1 LLYGI
6 EIYAN
11 TYLSYLHDLM
21 VLNNRILRILQH
33 KPYNSDTNDLY
44 LAYSTLSIDKLF
56 QLQILSQAHTLIF
69 NPTILSPSFQHTVL
83 NHNIHNHSTRSR
95 FDFHRFPSTSLYAR
109 KISSNLC
116 SRLWN
121 ALPSD
126 IKTISNSK
134 LFRYTAREF
143 QIVFISEGRAFHNLE
158 QRLDDIKTISNPK
171 LFRYTAREFLST
183 GTL

>member
-1 LLYGI
+1 MPAKTLKLLYFSFIYPTLLYGI

-21 VLNNRILRILQH
+21 VLTNRILRILQH

-44 LAYSTLSIDKLF
+44 LTYNTLPIDKLF
-56 QLQILSQAHTLIF
+56 QLQILSHAHTLIF
-69 NPTILSPSFQHTVL
+69 NPTILPPSFQHTVL

-116 SRLWN
+116 SRMWN
-121 ALPSD
+121 ALPS
-126 IKTISNSK
+126 
-134 LFRYTAREF
+134 
-143 QIVFISEGRAFHNLE
+143 
-158 QRLDDIKTISNPK
+158 DIKTISNPK